1 MSHAVLLA
9 VIYLAFI
16 SLGLPDGVLG
26 VAWPAMRGGFGEPL
40 EAAGLIT
47 LVITACSAV
56 SGFASG
62 AVLQRLGTGPVVVI
76 SGFLTGL
83 ALLGFSVAPS
93 FLWILLL
100 AVPLGLGAGSVDAG
114 LNHFVARH
122 YSSRHMNW
130 LHGCWGIGASIGPL
144 IMGATLTTPGGWA
157 DAYRSIASLQLMLAV
172 LFLLTLALWK
182 REPALAEGADAES
195 SATPRRT
202 TVPAWA
208 GWLAPALYLL
218 YATVEVGTGLW
229 AASILVEQRGLA
241 PRDAAWWVSCFYAA
255 IMSGRFALGLIATR
269 LGNRRLVHGGLA
281 IALIGAALFAVP
293 GLPPAL
299 TLAGLVLLGLGAAP
313 VYPSLMH
320 ETTRRFEATLA
331 RRVVGRQVA
340 FASLGAATG
349 PAALGLLGAHWG
361 SNAIM
366 PTLVLVLLVLWLMV
380 WRLDQVT

>member
-1 MSHAVLLA
+1 MAHTVLLA

-83 ALLGFSVAPS
+83 ALLGFAAAPS

-130 LHGCWGIGASIGPL
+130 LHACWGVGASIGPL
-144 IMGATLTTPGGWA
+144 IMGAALAKNGGWA

-172 LFLLTLALWK
+172 VFLLTLALWK
-182 REPALAEGADAES
+182 REPELAQGLEPDG
-195 SATPRRT
+195 SAGPRSG
-202 TVPAWA
+202 PAPIWA
-208 GWLAPALYLL
+208 GWLAPSLYLM

-229 AASILVEQRGLA
+229 AASILVEQRGLT

-255 IMSGRFALGLIATR
+255 IMSGRFALGLIAVR

-281 IALIGAALFAVP
+281 LALIGAALFAIP
-293 GLPPAL
+293 GLPSAL

-366 PTLVLVLLVLWLMV
+366 PMLVLVLLMLWLLV
-380 WRLDQVT
+380 WRLDQVS